1 MNRRRYWICALLL
14 AIAVMLLGAG
24 ALGEEIIAQLPAVTE
39 EALPDA
45 LPDEETLRDGYVEQ
59 VLYPAGQVGLYS
71 YSNRS
76 KLTEAE
82 CVVYD
87 ALKLAVNEIANGQRT
102 SSYIEVPLESIGVQ
116 TRWYFDELEGTFF
129 DESGTVNGTLLRSAI
144 QKKLLDQY
152 DPVKIARSLMLDE
165 PFGFYWLDVHK
176 GYTYV
181 APWGAPMSIARE
193 SDGRYVATL
202 KDNIYY
208 RFPVD
213 TLFLDESCA
222 ADDANAPYTADLNKT
237 SAALSAAE
245 NAQAILEQA
254 EGKTDMERMTLYMQQ
269 IRALST
275 YNSDAAAGSFSN
287 SSPWQL
293 IWVFDNDPETK
304 VVCEGY
310 SKAFRYLCD
319 MTEFD
324 DASLEVYNVT
334 GYMNGG
340 AHMWSIVRYAGGR
353 YLVDVTNC
361 YTTGGT
367 TDSLFFS
374 VPRSG
379 DAENGYLMVRGST
392 EIRYVYNESTK
403 SVYTEGEL
411 TLTMTALGDLAG
423 WGSIGNL
430 MWNLSKDG
438 CLTVSGDGA
447 LDASAFE
454 GRTDVT
460 VVVLEEGVTSI
471 GAGAF
476 SGCDALR
483 AIYLPTSVGEI
494 GDSAFAGCDAIAE
507 VLYAGTRKESRD
519 IAIGTGNDALMNVQW
534 DYMGDSPI
542 DLSQYQVLYLPQ
554 GIESIEA
561 EAFEGVTAEVVVLPV
576 GVIRIGSRAFADCEN
591 LLYLIAPVG
600 TELIVAD
607 NAFEGSD
614 VIII

>member
-1 MNRRRYWICALLL
+1 MNRRRDWICALLL
-14 AIAVMLLGAG
+14 AIAVMLLGTG
-24 ALGEEIIAQLPAVTE
+24 ALGEEIVAQLPAVTE
-39 EALPDA
+39 EALPDT
-45 LPDEETLRDGYVEQ
+45 LPDAEELRDGYVEQ
-59 VLYPAGQVGLYS
+59 LLYGGGQVARYA
-71 YSNRS
+71 YSNRF

-87 ALKLAVNEIANGQRT
+87 VLKLAVNEIANGARA
-102 SSYIEVPLESIGVQ
+102 SAHIEIPVESTGLQ
-116 TRWYFDELEGTFF
+116 TRWYFDELDGTLF
-129 DESGTVNGTLLRSAI
+129 DENGEVITSAVRSAI
-144 QKKLLDQY
+144 REQLKSAFDA
-152 DPVKIARSLMLDE
+152 IRTARSLMLDE
-165 PFGFYWLDVHK
+165 PFGFYWLDVHM

-181 APWGAPMSIARE
+181 SPWNASMSIVRE

-202 KDNIYY
+202 KGNMYY
-208 RFPVD
+208 NFPVD
-213 TLFLDESCA
+213 ALFLDESC
-222 ADDANAPYTADLNKT
+222 DPEDANAPYTADLNKT
-237 SAALSAAE
+237 GAALSAVE
-245 NAQAILEQA
+245 NARAILEQA

-269 IRALST
+269 IRALSS

-304 VVCEGY
+304 VVCEGF

-319 MTEFD
+319 LTEFD
-324 DASLEVYNVT
+324 DANLEVYNVT

-340 AHMWSIVRYAGGR
+340 AHMWSIVRYAGEN

-361 YTTGGT
+361 YTAGGT

-379 DAENGYLMVRGST
+379 DVENGYLMVRGST
-392 EIRYVYNESTK
+392 EIRYVYSESTK
-403 SVYTEGEL
+403 SVYTEDEL
-411 TLTMTALGDLAG
+411 TLSETALEDIAG

-430 MWNLSKDG
+430 QWKLRTDG
-438 CLTVSGDGA
+438 HLTVSGEGA
-447 LDASAFE
+447 LEASAFA

-460 VVVLEEGVTSI
+460 VVVLEEGVMSI
-471 GAGAF
+471 GANAF
-476 SGCDALR
+476 SGCNALCG
-483 AIYLPTSVGEI
+483 IYLPSSVGAI
-494 GDSAFAGCDAIAE
+494 GDSAFAGCDALKE
-507 VLYAGTRKESRD
+507 VLYAGTRKESKD
-519 IAIGTGNDALMNVQW
+519 VAIGTGNDALTNVQW

-542 DLSQYQVLYLPQ
+542 DLSKYQVLYLPQ

-561 EAFEGVTAEVVVLPV
+561 DAFAGVTAEIVVLPV
-576 GVIRIGSRAFADCEN
+576 GVISIGSRAFADCEN

-607 NAFEGSD
+607 DAFEGSD

>member
-1 MNRRRYWICALLL
+1 MNRTRYWICALLL

-116 TRWYFDELEGTFF
+116 TRWYFDELDGTFF

-213 TLFLDESCA
+213 TLFLDGSCA

-237 SAALSAAE
+237 GAALSAAE

-275 YNSDAAAGSFSN
+275 YNSVAAAGSFSN

-319 MTEFD
+319 LTEFD

-340 AHMWSIVRYAGGR
+340 AHMWSIVRYAGGK

-411 TLTMTALGDLAG
+411 TLSTAALEDSIK
-423 WGSIGNL
+423 WGSIGDL
-430 MWNLSKDG
+430 LWMLRADG
-438 CLTVSGDGA
+438 YLTVHGFGA

-454 GRTDVT
+454 GRTDVA